1 MLKGLSPLLTPDLLH
16 ALASMGHGDEL
27 AIVDA
32 HFPAA
37 SLAQRLIRLD
47 AAEAPAVLEACL
59 SLIPLDGF
67 VSDAAVRM
75 EVVGK
80 PSEVPPIVRE
90 FQAVID
96 RAEDQKFKVRKVERH
111 DFYDRA
117 GKAYAIVVTGERRTY
132 GNIIIKKGVALPK

>member
-16 ALASMGHGDEL
+16 ALASMGHGDEI

-37 SLAQRLIRLD
+37 SLAKRLIRLD

-59 SLIPLDGF
+59 SVIPLDGF

-80 PSEVPPIVRE
+80 PNEVPPVCRE
-90 FQAVID
+90 FQAIVD
-96 RAEDQKFKVRKVERH
+96 RAEDQKFKLRKTERH

-117 GKAYAIVVTGERRTY
+117 SKCYAIVVTGERRTY
-132 GNIIIKKGVALPK
+132 GNIIIKKGVVLAK

>member
-32 HFPAA
+32 HFPAV
-37 SLAQRLIRLD
+37 SLAKRLIRLD
-47 AAEAPAVLEACL
+47 AADAPSVLEACL

-75 EVVGK
+75 EVVGR
-80 PSEVPPIVRE
+80 PNEVPPAVRD
-90 FQAVID
+90 FQAIID
-96 RAEDQKFKVRKVERH
+96 RVEDQKFKLRKIERH

-117 GKAYAIVVTGERRTY
+117 SKCYAIVITGERRTY
-132 GNIIIKKGVALPK
+132 ANIIIKKGVALPG

>member
-32 HFPAA
+32 HFPAV
-37 SLAQRLIRLD
+37 SLARRLIRLD
-47 AAEAPAVLEACL
+47 AAPATEVLAACL
-59 SLIPLDGF
+59 TLIPLDGF

-80 PSEVPPIVRE
+80 PDQVPPIARE
-90 FQAVID
+90 FQAIID
-96 RAEDQKFKVRKVERH
+96 RAETETFKLRKIERH

-117 GKAYAIVVTGERRTY
+117 SKCYAIVATGEVRTY
-132 GNIIIKKGVALPK
+132 GNIIVKKGVAVPK

>member
-37 SLAQRLIRLD
+37 SLARRLIRID
-47 AAEAPAVLEACL
+47 AAPATAVLEACL
-59 SLIPLDGF
+59 SLMPLDTF

-80 PSEVPPIVRE
+80 PSEVPPVVRE
-90 FQAVID
+90 FQAIID
-96 RAEDQKFKVRKVERH
+96 RTETEAFKVRKVERH

-117 GKAYAIVVTGERRTY
+117 SKCYAIVMTGEVRTY
-132 GNIIIKKGVALPK
+132 GNIIIKKGVAVPR

>member
-32 HFPAA
+32 HFPAV
-37 SLAQRLIRLD
+37 SLARRLIRLD
-47 AAEAPAVLEACL
+47 AAPATEVLEACL
-59 SLIPLDGF
+59 SLMPLDNL

-80 PSEVPPIVRE
+80 PDQVPAIARE
-90 FQAVID
+90 FQAIID
-96 RAEDQKFKVRKVERH
+96 RAEAEPFKLRKIERH

-117 GKAYAIVVTGERRTY
+117 SKCYAIVATGELRTY
-132 GNIIIKKGVALPK
+132 GNIIIKKGVAVPK